1 MSDLE
6 KINIRVPE
14 KTGKI
19 ILDDADSFEVLK
31 KDGETINTNDFL
43 SKLILGYYDSYRN
56 ECQQAYDNI
65 IDELKD
71 IGIKNEN
78 RSVIADRILKNVV
91 LPKVPPRK
99 GKKPHSFS
107 LKPTN
112 KTEGLITSISNDPE
126 IADSIPQYLCQMLV
140 SYSEKPFSERERIIF
155 HDNYEFLKQA
165 CQDSKPVTFST
176 IRQPNEIHKVVP
188 YQLATWEERYNYLLC
203 AETDK
208 TGIQKA
214 MSYRL
219 NRLRNVG
226 YSRNITENHISDTV
240 QGYLERM
247 LKYGPAFSIN
257 DDEESCVRLT
267 EAGKKAFRQIYFGR
281 PQEDRVDPKPD
292 GYYYYF
298 KGSQDQI
305 FFYFRRFDNDAEVI
319 APESLRQKM
328 LEFHKNAYEVYK

>member
-78 RSVIADRILKNVV
+78 SSMIADRILKNVV

-99 GKKPHSFS
+99 GKKPHNFS

-112 KTEGLITSISNDPE
+112 KTEGLITSISNDPK
-126 IADSIPQYLCQMLV
+126 IADSIP
-140 SYSEKPFSERERIIF
+140 
-155 HDNYEFLKQA
+155 
-165 CQDSKPVTFST
+165 
-176 IRQPNEIHKVVP
+176 
-188 YQLATWEERYNYLLC
+188 
-203 AETDK
+203 
-208 TGIQKA
+208 
-214 MSYRL
+214 
-219 NRLRNVG
+219 
-226 YSRNITENHISDTV
+226 
-240 QGYLERM
+240 
-247 LKYGPAFSIN
+247 
-257 DDEESCVRLT
+257 
-267 EAGKKAFRQIYFGR
+267 
-281 PQEDRVDPKPD
+281 
-292 GYYYYF
+292 
-298 KGSQDQI
+298 
-305 FFYFRRFDNDAEVI
+305 
-319 APESLRQKM
+319 
-328 LEFHKNAYEVYK
+328 